1 MFNSPI
7 MRGPHIYSGQNRES
21 ENYILGILQ
30 RSEWDVTD
38 YENTQRLK
46 GVRMNDI
53 SSPIHVGEETWRLW
67 EQAGNHYETPQVQTR
82 AIIPID
88 EEGLL
93 RRVQEELQEAA
104 LSTGGTARISGRIPF
119 QIDEQAFGLYYVD
132 IASGQRRAFRD
143 TKWTEHNEAIR
154 QGFDKR
160 SRYETRAVP
169 PGYNI
174 SALEIRDGKLR
185 DILSG
190 QWLEEDMEEI
200 AAQVAGVHKLAFEYP
215 HDPAQQTSEGAL
227 AIMMSN
233 PTLVAFDIHRQVAS
247 VGYLEEDPRFTFAGI
262 RLVEPTYFTHPGEQY
277 RRHGLSSHLRQVTQQ
292 LVRHSYNSQAYNGDP
307 LIVFNESIR
316 NTSFPLCIAN
326 GCRVAGTTDGSI
338 SGNLGEAYTAIGPAN
353 PEIGYMPMGLTYTV
367 DPRIEL
373 ELEGSY

>member
-1 MFNSPI
+1 MK
-7 MRGPHIYSGQNRES
+7 GPLIYSDQHREYDQS
-21 ENYILGILQ
+21 ILKGTHH
-30 RSEWDVTD
+30 SEWDVTQ

-46 GVRMNDI
+46 GVQMKDI
-53 SSPIHVGEETWRLW
+53 SSPVHMGEETWRLW
-67 EQAGNHYETPQVQTR
+67 EQAQDQYETPQVQTR
-82 AIIPID
+82 AIIPLD

-104 LSTGGTARISGRIPF
+104 ISTDGTACISGRIPF
-119 QIDEQAFGLYYVD
+119 HIDDQSFGIYYFD

-143 TKWTEHNEAIR
+143 AKWTEHKEAVR

-160 SRYETRAVP
+160 SRYEPRAVP

-174 SALEIRDGKLR
+174 SALEIVDGRLR

-190 QWLEEDMEEI
+190 QLLDVDMEDV
-200 AAQVAGVHKLAFEYP
+200 AAQVAEVHRLAFEYP
-215 HDPAQQTSEGAL
+215 HDPAQQTPNGAL
-227 AIMMSN
+227 AIMLSN
-233 PTLVAFDIHRQVAS
+233 PTLVAFDENRRVAS
-247 VGYLEEDPRFTFAGI
+247 VGYLEQDPRFTFAGI

-277 RRHGLSSHLRQVTQQ
+277 RRHGLSSHLRQATQQ

-326 GCRVAGTTDGSI
+326 GCRVAGTHDGSI
-338 SGNLGEAYTAIGPAN
+338 SGNLGDAYTAIGPAN
-353 PEIGYMPMGLTYTV
+353 PEIGYMPMGLTYTA

-373 ELEGSY
+373 QLPGSY